1 MSERYPEDPALDLYL
16 ALMEVDWPT
25 VFDAAT
31 YRVGW
36 AMPTR
41 GVCMMG
47 STCRSAVT
55 CWESSGALPV
65 AASRPT

>member
-31 YRVGW
+31 LS
-36 AMPTR
+36 R
-41 GVCMMG
+41 GLGYAHKGRGMMG

>member
-31 YRVGW
+31 LSRGLGYAHNGRVHDGFKLQ
-36 AMPTR
+36 
-41 GVCMMG
+41 VG
-47 STCRSAVT
+47 SDMLGIFGR
-55 CWESSGALPV
+55 V
-65 AASRPT
+65 AGSRK

>member
-31 YRVGW
+31 LSRGLGYAHKGRVHDG
-36 AMPTR
+36 
-41 GVCMMG
+41 
-47 STCRSAVT
+47 RSAVT